1 MGRSTALPAE
11 RTRRA
16 AKRERNSP
24 REVRTLNS
32 AKPKHRWRSCV
43 RVRQACRRQSTPC
56 RRSRRRVCSSSPRRS
71 ARARARAISPI
82 SAPRLRW
89 CSSTRLG
96 GASAISVRTERR
108 RLGGS
113 LADLDAVRAR
123 VDVPI
128 LRKDFMADPY
138 QLWEPRAHGADLALL
153 MVVSLGGS
161 QPADMIGLCEQL
173 GMTPLVESHTADEL
187 EQVVSNGARL
197 LGINVRNLT
206 TLELDRSV
214 FRELAPLVAPG
225 RVRMA
230 ESGEQQPEDI
240 AEYRRWGADVVLVG
254 EALVRAGNPHTSIQD
269 FITTA
274 NNKAQGPDSQATGP
288 RLMPHVPPGHAAATR
303 VNGQGRT
310 PT

>member
-1 MGRSTALPAE
+1 
-11 RTRRA
+11 
-16 AKRERNSP
+16 
-24 REVRTLNS
+24 
-32 AKPKHRWRSCV
+32 
-43 RVRQACRRQSTPC
+43 
-56 RRSRRRVCSSSPRRS
+56 
-71 ARARARAISPI
+71 
-82 SAPRLRW
+82 
-89 CSSTRLG
+89 
-96 GASAISVRTERR
+96 
-108 RLGGS
+108 LGGS

-138 QLWEPRAHGADLALL
+138 QLWEPRAHGADLAFL

-187 EQVVSNGARL
+187 EQVVSTGARL

-230 ESGEQQPEDI
+230 ESGVQQPEDI

-254 EALVRAGNPHTSIQD
+254 EALVRAGNPQTSIQD
-269 FITTA
+269 FLTTA
-274 NNKAQGPDSQATGP
+274 NNKAQRP
-288 RLMPHVPPGHAAATR
+288 
-303 VNGQGRT
+303 
-310 PT
+310 

>member
-1 MGRSTALPAE
+1 MGRSTALSAE

-16 AKRERNSP
+16 AKWERNSP

-32 AKPKHRWRSCV
+32 AKPKHRWWSCV

-82 SAPRLRW
+82 SAP
-89 CSSTRLG
+89 
-96 GASAISVRTERR
+96 
-108 RLGGS
+108 
-113 LADLDAVRAR
+113 ADR
-123 VDVPI
+123 
-128 LRKDFMADPY
+128 Y
-138 QLWEPRAHGADLALL
+138 QLWEPRAHGADLVLL

-161 QPADMIGLCEQL
+161 QPAGMIGLCEQL

-187 EQVVSNGARL
+187 DQAVSTGARL

-206 TLELDRSV
+206 TLELDPSV

-230 ESGEQQPEDI
+230 ESGVQQPEDI
-240 AEYRRWGADVVLVG
+240 AEYRRRGADVVLVG
-254 EALVRAGNPHTSIQD
+254 EALVCAGNPQTSIQD
-269 FITTA
+269 FLTTA
-274 NNKAQGPDSQATGP
+274 NNKAQRP
-288 RLMPHVPPGHAAATR
+288 
-303 VNGQGRT
+303 
-310 PT
+310 